1 MKKFCSIFVN
11 VFGIYFSNAHT
22 YAHSPTPSPTSHST
36 HTHTYIHTHTHAPT
50 HIHIHTHTHTH
61 THTYIHTHTHTHS
74 VDIGVQLTNCSF
86 EKTIILEN
94 KGERHQLLRW
104 INRTNGEENQAKVN
118 KKGTYLL
125 HVLYVLRAVSHF

>member
-1 MKKFCSIFVN
+1 MLLISI
-11 VFGIYFSNAHT
+11 SLT
-22 YAHSPTPSPTSHST
+22 R
-36 HTHTYIHTHTHAPT
+36 THTYNPPLPHPPLIPRTHT
-50 HIHIHTHTHTH
+50 HIHTHTHTY
-61 THTYIHTHTHTHS
+61 THIHTHS

-104 INRTNGEENQAKVN
+104 INKTNVEENQAKVN

-125 HVLYVLRAVSHF
+125 HVLYVLRAVSHFRSLSITLDSAQNRTCSYLFFRYTDDMT